1 MLHCNCS
8 AESCLL
14 FHHLFATVFG
24 RILRTPTVKCISVA
38 RKAPVISTRCTRT
51 LRRTF
56 LPSHHEIQ
64 HEFVT
69 SVNITPRISF
79 DYSISSHKMVRADAA
94 RDCDH
99 RALGAA
105 TSVRGA
111 HRMRSVCQTGVSAR
125 RGRLL
130 ENTCILLCSSEA
142 QETSRGWLKTSPRQ
156 RGNFTRRGF
165 TTTW

>member
-8 AESCLL
+8 AGSCLL
-14 FHHLFATVFG
+14 FHHLLFATVFG
-24 RILRTPTVKCISVA
+24 RILRTPAVKCISVA
-38 RKAPVISTRCTRT
+38 RKAPARCTKT
-51 LRRTF
+51 HRRTF
-56 LPSHHEIQ
+56 LPSYHEIQ

-111 HRMRSVCQTGVSAR
+111 HRIRSVCQTGASAR

-130 ENTCILLCSSEA
+130 ENIYILLCSSEA
-142 QETSRGWLKTSPRQ
+142 QETSRGWLKKSPRR